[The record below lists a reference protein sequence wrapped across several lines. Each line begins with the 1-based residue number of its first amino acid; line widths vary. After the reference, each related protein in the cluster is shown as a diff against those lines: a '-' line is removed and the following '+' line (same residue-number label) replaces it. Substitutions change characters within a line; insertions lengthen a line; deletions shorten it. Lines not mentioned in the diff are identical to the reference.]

1 MLFNSLAVKFSG
13 VIPCRVLNFQVV
25 EEVVNRLTEENIKLN
40 SIATNNGLAMA
51 FGGKKGG

>member
-1 MLFNSLAVKFSG
+1 MKG
-13 VIPCRVLNFQVV
+13 VPLELVDHATSDQLSVI